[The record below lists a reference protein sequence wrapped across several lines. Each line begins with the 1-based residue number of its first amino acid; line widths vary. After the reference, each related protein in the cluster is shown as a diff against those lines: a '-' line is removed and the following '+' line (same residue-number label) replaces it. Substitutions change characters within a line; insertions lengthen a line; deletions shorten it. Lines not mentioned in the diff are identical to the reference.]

1 VADEKPPAAGTP
13 AAHWGTINLE
23 GRDFM
28 KALRRALTVTVTI
41 AAGAIAVGLVLPASA
56 TSAPDRGYTL
66 EFGVNFRPF
75 QDNYVDIG
83 ETGFT
88 VGDLLVFQDD
98 LLDGAGNAAGIQ
110 GGTCTI
116 TAFLPGGLQTHCV
129 GTASLSDGQISF
141 QGLATDAPVKPL
153 AVTGGTGKYDAA
165 TGEVTLTEHGDGT
178 GTLSF
183 RLTRGP
189 R

>member
-1 VADEKPPAAGTP
+1 
-13 AAHWGTINLE
+13 
-23 GRDFM
+23 M
-28 KALRRALTVTVTI
+28 KALRKALTVVV
-41 AAGAIAVGLVLPASA
+41 AAVGVGLVMLLPASA
-56 TSAPDRGYTL
+56 TSTPDRRATTL
-66 EFGVNFRPF
+66 EFEVNFRPF

-98 LLDGAGNAAGIQ
+98 LLDKAGAAAGIQ

-141 QGLATDAPVKPL
+141 QGLATDAPVKLL
-153 AVTGGTGKYDAA
+153 AVTGGTGKYHAA
-165 TGEVTLTEHGDGT
+165 TGEVTLTEDGDGT
-178 GTLSF
+178 GTLTF